1 MWCFDEKIDAK
12 INGTQSSEM
21 DQYKHRHL
29 IFNESII
36 HREIMVVFTIH
47 VTHAKKKKKVNL
59 NLNFTLHI
67 NTPSEWWV

>member
-1 MWCFDEKIDAK
+1 MWCFDEKIDTK

-36 HREIMVVFTIH
+36 HREIVVVFTIH
-47 VTHAKKKKKVNL
+47 VTHAKKKKSKPQPK
-59 NLNFTLHI
+59 LH
-67 NTPSEWWV
+67 TTHKHSK

>member
-36 HREIMVVFTIH
+36 HREIVVVFTIH
-47 VTHAKKKKKVNL
+47 VTHAKKKKVNL